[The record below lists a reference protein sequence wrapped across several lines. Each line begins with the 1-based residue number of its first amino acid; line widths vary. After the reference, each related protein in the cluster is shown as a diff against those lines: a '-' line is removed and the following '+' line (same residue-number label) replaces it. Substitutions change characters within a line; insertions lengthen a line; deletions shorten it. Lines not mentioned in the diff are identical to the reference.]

1 MKRRPKT
8 QKILL
13 GEPCIAKYV
22 NPFSIEDQS
31 WTRREQN
38 MPMLNKLFRELW
50 MIWDLEMTLSKTKK
64 NEIDVDYLRYW
75 NMQNN

>member
-1 MKRRPKT
+1 
-8 QKILL
+8 
-13 GEPCIAKYV
+13 
-22 NPFSIEDQS
+22 
-31 WTRREQN
+31 
-38 MPMLNKLFRELW
+38 MLNKLFRELW